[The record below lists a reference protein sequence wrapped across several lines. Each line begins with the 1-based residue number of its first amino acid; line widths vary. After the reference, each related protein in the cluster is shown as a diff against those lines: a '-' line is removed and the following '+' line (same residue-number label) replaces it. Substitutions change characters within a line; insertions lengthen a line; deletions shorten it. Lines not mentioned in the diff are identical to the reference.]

1 MFNRSPLEFEDE
13 ISIIEA
19 IKKYQEVDE
28 DRVGLLGMSHGGE
41 MILKLTSEY
50 HGVCAAVASEPAA
63 HEFLALTPDDSVSIN
78 PETQLRDIESMQMQ
92 SVNKVRN
99 RIDMKIA
106 RERIASIN
114 TPLFIM
120 GRDQDELQ
128 GIFRVSYDLLS
139 EENKDVIWKSYNH
152 DLHGYVYPL
161 LGEDGNYIVNDVQE
175 EAINDVISFFKK
187 HFSEI
192 FRKTILRFNF
202 KEIFYQS

>member
-1 MFNRSPLEFEDE
+1 
-13 ISIIEA
+13 
-19 IKKYQEVDE
+19 
-28 DRVGLLGMSHGGE
+28 
-41 MILKLTSEY
+41 
-50 HGVCAAVASEPAA
+50 
-63 HEFLALTPDDSVSIN
+63 
-78 PETQLRDIESMQMQ
+78 MQ

-99 RIDMKIA
+99 RIDMEIA

-139 EENKDVIWKSYNH
+139 EQNKDVIWKSYNH
-152 DLHGYVYPL
+152 HLHGYVYPL

-187 HFSEI
+187 HFLE
-192 FRKTILRFNF
+192 K
-202 KEIFYQS
+202 